1 MYSGVIQTAL
11 TATPSAGR
19 DAFLATTALG
29 RIGQPEEVAR
39 GILFLLSD
47 QASFITASVRGPIQ

>member
-29 RIGQPEEVAR
+29 RIGQPEVAR
-39 GILFLLSD
+39 GILFLLSN